1 MEFLVGV
8 DDFVE
13 LVGGEGVDFVTS
25 DLDVGDGGFFVG
37 READAVEENIVL
49 DVEHREDVG
58 VLAAEDNTP
67 FLVDKV
73 DLHGGEFAELAVGHH
88 EDLVMALHAFG
99 GGQVDA
105 EELVLKDEDVVVG
118 ARHEDGA
125 CCDLG
130 VFVLFLGGFC
140 FGGFV
145 GGLAGGFL
153 FGFLLDDHFGIVVFQ
168 VQGFY
173 L

>member
-13 LVGGEGVDFVTS
+13 LVGGEGVYFAAS
-25 DLDVGDGGFFVG
+25 DLDVGDGGFLVG
-37 READAVEENIVL
+37 READAVEEDVVL

-58 VLAAEDNTP
+58 VLAAEDNAP
-67 FLVDKV
+67 LLVDKV

-88 EDLVMALHAFG
+88 EDLVVSLHAFG

-105 EELVLKDEDVVVG
+105 EEFVLEDKDVVVG
-118 ARHEDGA
+118 ARDEDGA

-130 VFVLFLGGFC
+130 VFVLFLVGFC
-140 FGGFV
+140 FGGFR
-145 GGLAGGFL
+145 GFGGGFL
-153 FGFLLDDHFGIVVFQ
+153 LGFLFDDHFGVVVFQ
-168 VQGFY
+168 VQGFDF
-173 L
+173 